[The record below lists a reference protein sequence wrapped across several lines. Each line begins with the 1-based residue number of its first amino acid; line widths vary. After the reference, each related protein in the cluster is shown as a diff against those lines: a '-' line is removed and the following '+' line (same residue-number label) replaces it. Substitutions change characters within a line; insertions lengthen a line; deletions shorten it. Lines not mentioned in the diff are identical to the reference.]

1 MQTTIN
7 KRQSML
13 RAKKRRPHGVVLL
26 RKYGSV
32 WSDEDDGRRKM
43 DSFKLRLEPNHVDC
57 TIQNKKVRGC

>member
-1 MQTTIN
+1 
-7 KRQSML
+7 ML
-13 RAKKRRPHGVVLL
+13 RAKKRRPPGVVLL